1 MPPTLRRFTRL
12 DALVAV
18 ALGLG
23 LTAAGWTDLRAY
35 RVSTGQL
42 METAGL
48 VGVQGDVRLMDDEF
62 FHNKALAVQ
71 LHNVGGLEMD
81 EGKPLRHAYGPD
93 LTIDF
98 WASSPTAQLDFLFA
112 NDFPSQDLTVAGN
125 GQVLEQIHLTPGQ
138 IERSYRIPLH
148 PGANQFTISFA
159 VYNGHGIV
167 FENGE
172 TRPVAGTFHKLDV
185 HF

>member
-1 MPPTLRRFTRL
+1 MQLHGQL
-12 DALVAV
+12 LVVEELFVGEANV
-18 ALGLG
+18 ALHAEQHVLLHQFPG
-23 LTAAGWTDLRAY
+23 ADP
-35 RVSTGQL
+35 
-42 METAGL
+42 
-48 VGVQGDVRLMDDEF
+48 VGAQGDVRLSDDEF

-81 EGKPLRHAYGPD
+81 DGKPLRHAYGPE

-98 WASSPTAQLDFLFA
+98 WAASPTAQLDFLFA
-112 NDFPSQDLTVAGN
+112 NDFPSQDLTIAGN
-125 GQVLEQIHLTPGQ
+125 GQILEQVHLTPGR
-138 IERSYRIPLH
+138 IERSYRMPLH
-148 PGANQFTISFA
+148 PGANQFTISFG

-172 TRPVAGTFHKLDV
+172 TRPVAGTFHQLDV